1 MKFLIVDD
9 DPAIL
14 KITKKFLELDGHE
27 VVCCELALEALKL
40 LSDKSYDI
48 LITDATMPAY
58 SGFDLIRS
66 IRKKKS
72 LNGLTIAMLT
82 GRSEKSDIEQALEL
96 GVQDYIVKPI
106 QPDVFLAKVKN
117 LVNRHR
123 LNSQKTN
130 TDITT
135 NNLHT
140 FMRVPISVTR
150 ITDIGVSIET
160 PFALEKGMEI
170 QLDLKQFLEMGI
182 TSNKFKTLFCKPS
195 DRAKSYLCELLLL
208 DLDARQ
214 KKQLETLAHRW
225 VMKKVS

>member
-1 MKFLIVDD
+1 MKFLVVDD

-14 KITKKFLELDGHE
+14 KITRKFLELEGHE
-27 VVCCELALEALKL
+27 VVCCELALDALQK
-40 LSDKSYDI
+40 LSDRSFDI

-72 LNGLTIAMLT
+72 LSGLTIAMLT

-106 QPDVFLAKVKN
+106 QPDVFMAKVAN
-117 LVNRHR
+117 LVSRHR
-123 LNSQKTN
+123 SHSQKN
-130 TDITT
+130 TKDLTE
-135 NNLHT
+135 NSLHT
-140 FMRVPISVTR
+140 FMKIPVSINR
-150 ITDIGVSIET
+150 ITDIGISIET
-160 PFALEKGMEI
+160 PFPLEKGMEI
-170 QLDLKQFLEMGI
+170 QMDIKQFAEMGI
-182 TSNKFKTLFCKPS
+182 TSNRFKTLFCKPN
-195 DRAKSYLCELLLL
+195 RAKYFLSDLLLL

-225 VMKKVS
+225 VLKKVS